1 MIRAA
6 FVGIDRHVDPAI
18 RELNGAAQDA
28 TALWALFSDSI
39 DGLAASLIT
48 NEAATCEAMSQALD
62 DTLGAATEDDIVLLS
77 FAGHGTP
84 DHRLVLH
91 DTSATD
97 IPGTTID
104 MASLAAR
111 FRQSRAKVVVL
122 ILDCCF
128 SGGAPARVVDF
139 GVVLRDIGL
148 PLDQVSGN
156 GRILLA
162 ASAQDQPALEDP
174 QSRHGLFTQA
184 VLQCLVESDGPV
196 SIVGLVDKAFRLV
209 RAAANRFGY
218 EQTPVMFG
226 HVEGDVSLPRGIKG
240 ANYFAAFPDRAPI
253 RTTGD
258 FQELAGYGIQQEV
271 LDAWKD
277 QFQNGLNAL
286 QKAAINDHNVL
297 GGTSLLVV
305 APTSAGKT
313 FVGELAAIK
322 AISEGRKAVFLLP
335 YKALVNEKFEDFSA
349 LYADRLGLRVARCSG
364 DWQDQVGEILRGK
377 YDIAFF
383 TYEKFL
389 GLTAAAPYILNQLG
403 LVVLDEAQFVTD
415 PGRGMVVELLLTS
428 LVSAR
433 QRGITPQ
440 LVALSAVIGDTNRFE
455 HWLGCNLLQ
464 TNERPVPLK
473 QGVIDRT
480 GGWQYVDEQGNVQS
494 EQLLDR
500 YAVRQRTAKVSSQD
514 MIVPLVQK
522 LVADEEKVIV
532 FRNARGS
539 ASGCA
544 QYLARELGLPPAQS
558 VLDELPDGDRSR
570 MSENLRTALAGGTAF
585 HNGDLT
591 RDERIAVEHGFRARD
606 GGIQVLVATSTVAAG
621 VNTPASTVVI
631 VETEFPGGSAGP
643 TPYTVATFKNM
654 AGRAGR
660 LGYETE
666 GKAIVIAESAQE
678 QRQLLKNY
686 VQGNPE
692 PIRSSFDD
700 GNPGTWVIRLLA
712 QVKSIDR
719 GAVIDLL
726 SNTYGGYLA
735 TLRDPGWRARMIPH
749 LERLITRMIQQGLIE
764 EEGGALRLTI
774 LGRACGE
781 SPLSLDSALRAVEL
795 IRRLPREHVVIEN
808 LLVLIE
814 ALPER
819 DSDYTPQ
826 VRGAGESGWQQEAAR
841 RFDRS
846 VSELLRIAAASDREH
861 YARCKRA
868 LIVRDWIDGKPTLE
882 IEQRYSSNAFSAV
895 GHGDVRGYADGC
907 RFLLES
913 VTRMAAIIHE
923 TAEAPEQAAALYKR
937 LEVGVPAEV
946 LPLVHTAAI
955 LSRGE
960 LLLLWRAGVTSFK
973 ALSTMPLV
981 DCQRIVGARAEALIA
996 TAARLVQQQ
1005 QLLAAAT

>member
-1 MIRAA
+1 MI
-6 FVGIDRHVDPAI
+6 I
-18 RELNGAAQDA
+18 
-28 TALWALFSDSI
+28 
-39 DGLAASLIT
+39 
-48 NEAATCEAMSQALD
+48 NEAATCAAVSQALD

-84 DHRLVLH
+84 DHRLVMH

-104 MASLAAR
+104 MASLAER

-122 ILDCCF
+122 FLDCCF

-218 EQTPVMFG
+218 DQTPVMFG

-277 QFQNGLNAL
+277 QFPHGLNAL

-383 TYEKFL
+383 
-389 GLTAAAPYILNQLG
+389 
-403 LVVLDEAQFVTD
+403 
-415 PGRGMVVELLLTS
+415 MVPRL
-428 LVSAR
+428 
-433 QRGITPQ
+433 
-440 LVALSAVIGDTNRFE
+440 
-455 HWLGCNLLQ
+455 
-464 TNERPVPLK
+464 
-473 QGVIDRT
+473 
-480 GGWQYVDEQGNVQS
+480 
-494 EQLLDR
+494 EQL
-500 YAVRQRTAKVSSQD
+500 
-514 MIVPLVQK
+514 
-522 LVADEEKVIV
+522 
-532 FRNARGS
+532 
-539 ASGCA
+539 
-544 QYLARELGLPPAQS
+544 
-558 VLDELPDGDRSR
+558 
-570 MSENLRTALAGGTAF
+570 
-585 HNGDLT
+585 
-591 RDERIAVEHGFRARD
+591 IA
-606 GGIQVLVATSTVAAG
+606 
-621 VNTPASTVVI
+621 
-631 VETEFPGGSAGP
+631 
-643 TPYTVATFKNM
+643 
-654 AGRAGR
+654 
-660 LGYETE
+660 
-666 GKAIVIAESAQE
+666 
-678 QRQLLKNY
+678 
-686 VQGNPE
+686 
-692 PIRSSFDD
+692 
-700 GNPGTWVIRLLA
+700 
-712 QVKSIDR
+712 
-719 GAVIDLL
+719 
-726 SNTYGGYLA
+726 
-735 TLRDPGWRARMIPH
+735 
-749 LERLITRMIQQGLIE
+749 RMIQQGLIE
-764 EEGGALRLTI
+764 EENGALRLTI

-781 SPLSLDSALRAVEL
+781 SPLSLESALRAVEL
-795 IRRLPREHVVIEN
+795 IRRLPREHAVIEN

-819 DSDYTPQ
+819 DSDYTP
-826 VRGAGESGWQQEAAR
+826 
-841 RFDRS
+841 
-846 VSELLRIAAASDREH
+846 
-861 YARCKRA
+861 
-868 LIVRDWIDGKPTLE
+868 
-882 IEQRYSSNAFSAV
+882 
-895 GHGDVRGYADGC
+895 
-907 RFLLES
+907 
-913 VTRMAAIIHE
+913 
-923 TAEAPEQAAALYKR
+923 
-937 LEVGVPAEV
+937 
-946 LPLVHTAAI
+946 
-955 LSRGE
+955 
-960 LLLLWRAGVTSFK
+960 
-973 ALSTMPLV
+973 
-981 DCQRIVGARAEALIA
+981 
-996 TAARLVQQQ
+996 
-1005 QLLAAAT
+1005 